1 MLLCLEESILNMVRE
16 EWPGRN
22 GDPEGRRVDP
32 AGGTSRNAIGSQ
44 AFLLHIVTLGIGLIP
59 KDMILRF

>member
-1 MLLCLEESILNMVRE
+1 MVRE

-32 AGGTSRNAIGSQ
+32 AGGTSRNALGSH
-44 AFLLHIVTLGIGLIP
+44 AFLRHIVALGIRLIP
-59 KDMILRF
+59 EDMTLRF